1 MNWLV
6 KTLTTSV
13 GQKVLMA
20 VTGLALCG
28 FLVVHLGGNLLLYV
42 GAEEFDAYAK
52 AIHDQAEHGLLLIAE
67 ASLVGLFGLH
77 IFLAVSTNVRNRK
90 ARGTGYAVK
99 TPKKRSGWL
108 IFDPSYMMT
117 LTGIVIFLFLCLHLS
132 DLRLGKFDED
142 SGENSRLVLTELVK
156 KENQATYDQVKNVL
170 SDPFSGP
177 VYLIGAVLLA
187 VHVSHGF
194 SSAFQSLGFDH
205 PKYTSL
211 VQCVSVLFALVVG
224 FGFASFPIWAM
235 LTQQ

>member
-20 VTGLALCG
+20 LTGLALCG
-28 FLVVHLGGNLLLYV
+28 FLVVHLGGNLLLYADSD
-42 GAEEFDAYAK
+42 GTKFNAYAE
-52 AIHDQAEHGLLLIAE
+52 AIHKQGESGLLIVAELGLI
-67 ASLVGLFGLH
+67 GLFGLH
-77 IFLAVSTNVRNRK
+77 IFLAVSTSLKNRR
-90 ARGTGYAVK
+90 ARGTRYAVK
-99 TPKKRSGWL
+99 TPKKPKGWL
-108 IFDPSYMMT
+108 VFDPSYMMT
-117 LTGIVIFLFLCLHLS
+117 LTGIVIFLFLCLHIS
-132 DLRLGKFDED
+132 DLRLGTMGAE
-142 SGENSRLVLTELVK
+142 GNNRLVLSEIAG
-156 KENQATYDQVKNVL
+156 KEKATTVDQVKEVL
-170 SDPFSGP
+170 SDPLSGP

-187 VHVSHGF
+187 IHVSHGF

-211 VQCVSVLFALVVG
+211 VRCVSVLFALVVG

>member
-1 MNWLV
+1 MV

-20 VTGLALCG
+20 LTGLALCG
-28 FLVVHLGGNLLLYV
+28 FLVVHLGGNLLLYADSD
-42 GAEEFDAYAK
+42 GEKFNAYAE
-52 AIHDQAEHGLLLIAE
+52 AIHKQGETGLLFVAE
-67 ASLVGLFGLH
+67 AGLVGLFALH
-77 IFLAVSTNVRNRK
+77 IVLAVSTSIRNRR
-90 ARGTGYAVK
+90 ARGTRYAVK

-108 IFDPSYMMT
+108 VFDPSYMMT
-117 LTGIVIFLFLCLHLS
+117 LTGIVIFLFLCLHIS
-132 DLRLGKFDED
+132 DLRLGKMDGDKNERF
-142 SGENSRLVLTELVK
+142 VLSEIAG
-156 KENQATYDQVKNVL
+156 KEHATTMEQVKTVL

-211 VQCVSVLFALVVG
+211 VRCVSVLFALVVG